1 MNANPN
7 TCLKRPLA
15 ARLCSLAFAALSALA
30 IFPATAQPAHV
41 VKFEIPPIAY
51 ASGTQHPAGVTITE
65 ANIAMGYVDVVD
77 RTNLMINANVEQVV
91 MQVRIDT
98 PMIARADLRVAGRD
112 YNVASQTGS
121 LVLAT
126 RRGANQPVA
135 ITWRFYLN
143 HGARP
148 GVYAWPLAL
157 NVAPKVA

>member
-1 MNANPN
+1 MQANPT
-7 TCLKRPLA
+7 TCPTARLA
-15 ARLCSLAFAALSALA
+15 ACLCRLAFAAICGLA
-30 IFPATAQPAHV
+30 VFPAQAQPAHV

-51 ASGTQHPAGVTITE
+51 ASGTQHPAGMTITE

-112 YNVASQTGS
+112 YNVATQTGS

-126 RRGANQPVA
+126 RRGANQPLA

-157 NVAPKVA
+157 NVTPKLA